1 MKRRIDVVNTI
12 FKGKSAFSLLVLAVT
27 GLVGAVESP
36 RIVAHR
42 GNFQYD
48 DNALGGF
55 LQSLDAGVTGFETDV
70 QMTSDGGF
78 VIMHDNTVATT
89 TTGSGDVK
97 ALTFAAVTNLTLK
110 KSGEHVPS
118 LQQVADVFRGR
129 SDVFVEFEMKS
140 QGFTGETLNQY
151 VDGVHQIVSSTMAS
165 GTYVFTSFSQDY
177 LRAMK
182 TRHPEAKTALISGTA
197 FTAADS
203 SLITTA
209 LSLDCSQV
217 SPAVG
222 TEKGWIDAAHAAGL
236 KVALWMVEDLSTWQT
251 CRTKGTD
258 TVTSNHP
265 IQLLSEI
272 QSCAQMQEAQGIGWS
287 GQRYFTN
294 DVPWSIDSVLEGT
307 EGLGKWGEGD
317 LTLSAKSSF
326 TGDVTLNDGTI
337 LLTTPGND
345 VLNTEVG
352 ALGNPR
358 VARTV
363 VVSNATLRMV
373 GQNSFGGS
381 GRSWTPIRTV
391 LKFVNSTL
399 DLTTN
404 FTFNAGDVYLHD
416 SQVKFHGGL
425 NHWGRYDHVS
435 GPNGPAFWGA
445 FYANN
450 LYFSGAKAVTFEN
463 EVGNL
468 SDAEYRKA
476 GLSVG
481 KFASDGTVRMDY
493 QAVID
498 VPDMT
503 GNANSDVILK
513 VPLVWTQGDNS
524 PNSGFRK
531 TGAGTL
537 EFGTRDD
544 NSTAKWSN
552 YTGNVDVVE
561 GTLKMSANYASI
573 EYDRPSSFGA
583 ARYPHTITVH
593 PDATLNLA
601 ASDLMGQFYATNALT
616 LVVKGSLTQN
626 GGTVNGLCRTIFDD
640 ATVSFG
646 DAPGQF
652 TFWFK
657 PDAPCAVTNSYVG
670 RWPTVGFNGGVTF
683 TGTKAYDLSNG
694 SATYY
699 WGANGGTEPTEL
711 HLDDITKD
719 GATDLTIRGK
729 LVDAPAWYD
738 ATYPPDAM
746 NRRYISRLRHDGQ
759 PFNMRKTGPGTLLL
773 NNNSSTT
780 TGRIEIAEG
789 VLKLGVRGNNDTP
802 ATVSPLG
809 DLSYSNRVAL
819 VLSGGTLEYTASD
832 TLGQAAC
839 VNYATFVVSNGTLR
853 SLNQSAD
860 NLTGWANSL
869 PFLELYDAKFDI
881 CGGLSTGNY
890 NAPYGTFIFAQRVKW
905 DGTKPYDVQPRGD
918 SCCFCLGHQDDS
930 YLVVEGSQTN
940 LHGKC
945 EFQVADITGD
955 AAPDVTIGV
964 TLKTQATW
972 GGYNSIRF
980 GSTRFWTGLL
990 KTGPGTLRLNGTGS
1004 LGGRDGNYWYTEATR
1019 VNGGTL
1025 LIDSQAFQSTNV
1037 FVQAGAWLGGTGTVK
1052 RATIEVGGG
1061 FTAAPGQTRALN
1073 LQAVELPADKVV
1085 RLDVPCT
1092 EDLETVTALRVPVVN
1107 AAGLKQAKWTCTVNG
1122 APAPT
1127 GYSAR
1132 AVVSGGVVYAS
1143 LAKSGMVLIIR

>member
-1 MKRRIDVVNTI
+1 MKHVLSILAA
-12 FKGKSAFSLLVLAVT
+12 GAAFCC
-27 GLVGAVESP
+27 GAAETP

-42 GNFQYD
+42 GNYQYD
-48 DNALGGF
+48 DNARGGF
-55 LQSLDAGVTGFETDV
+55 QQSLDAGVTGFETDV

-78 VIMHDNTVATT
+78 VIMHDGTVDATT
-89 TTGSGDVK
+89 TGTGNVK
-97 ALTFAAVTNLTLK
+97 EMMFAAVTNLTLK

-140 QGFTGETLNQY
+140 QGFTGDKLNQY
-151 VDGVHQIVSSTMAS
+151 VDGVHQIVSSTMPS
-165 GTYVFTSFSQDY
+165 GTYIFTSFATAY
-177 LRAMK
+177 LQAMK
-182 TRHPEAKTALISGTA
+182 TRHPEAQTALISGTA
-197 FTAADS
+197 CTAADT

-209 LSLDCSQV
+209 VNLGCSQV

-222 TEKGWIDAAHAAGL
+222 TEKGWVDAAHAAGL
-236 KVALWMVEDLSTWQT
+236 RVALWMVEDLATWQA
-251 CRTKGTD
+251 CRTKGADST
-258 TVTSNHP
+258 TSNHP
-265 IQLLSEI
+265 ISLLAEV
-272 QSCAQMQEAQGIGWS
+272 QEYERACEVQGEGWS

-294 DVPWSIDSVLEGT
+294 DIPWSIDSVLEGA

-326 TGDVTLNDGTI
+326 TGDVLLAGGTI

-345 VLNTEVG
+345 VINTVVG
-352 ALGNPR
+352 ALGNPG

-373 GQNSFGGS
+373 EQNSFGGS
-381 GRSWTPIRTV
+381 GRSTTPIRTV

-425 NHWGRYDHVS
+425 NHWGSYDHVS
-435 GPNGPAFWGA
+435 GPNDRAFWGA

-450 LYFSGAKAVTFEN
+450 LYFSGTKAVTFEN
-463 EVGNL
+463 DVGNL
-468 SDAEYRKA
+468 SNGEYRKA

-481 KFASDGTVRMDY
+481 KFAPDGTVRMDY

-513 VPLVWTQGDNS
+513 VPLIWTSGNNA

-537 EFGTRDD
+537 EFAQRDD
-544 NSTAKWSN
+544 NSTTKWSN
-552 YTGNVDVVE
+552 YTGDVDVVE
-561 GTLKMSANYASI
+561 GRLKMSVNYASI
-573 EYDRPSSFGA
+573 APDRPGVFGA
-583 ARYPHTITVH
+583 ARYPHTFTVH
-593 PDATLNLA
+593 PGATLELA
-601 ASDLMGQFYATNALT
+601 ASDLMGQFYATNAVT
-616 LVVKGSLTQN
+616 LHVKGGRFQAN
-626 GGTVNGLCRTIFDD
+626 DNIVNGIGRTVFENADIS
-640 ATVSFG
+640 VG
-646 DAPGQF
+646 NAPGPF
-652 TFWFK
+652 TYWYR
-657 PDAPCAVTNSYVG
+657 PSAPTAVTNCYSG
-670 RWPTVGFNGGVTF
+670 NWPSLGFNGGVTF
-683 TGTKAYDLSNG
+683 TGTNAYNLSNG
-694 SATYY
+694 NATYY
-699 WGANGGTEPTEL
+699 FGTDNGASPTEL
-711 HLDDITKD
+711 RVDDVTKS
-719 GATDLTIRGK
+719 ASTDLKISGR
-729 LVDAPAWYD
+729 LVDAPIWYD
-738 ATYPPDAM
+738 ASWPEDEYK
-746 NRRYISRLRHDGQ
+746 RRYVGNLRHVGQ
-759 PFNMRKTGPGTLLL
+759 PLNMRKTGSGTLLL

-789 VLKLGVRGNNDTP
+789 VLKLGGRGNWDTP
-802 ATVSPLG
+802 ATVSALG

-819 VLSGGTLEYTASD
+819 VLSGGTLEFTASD

-853 SLNQSAD
+853 SLNQRAD

-881 CGGLSTGNY
+881 CGGLSTGNF

-930 YLVVEGSQTN
+930 YLVVEGTQTN

-972 GGYNSIRF
+972 GGDHNIRF
-980 GSTRFWTGLL
+980 GSTHFWTGLL

-1004 LGGRDGNYWYTEATR
+1004 LGGRGGNYWYTEATR
-1019 VNGGTL
+1019 VNGGAL
-1025 LIDSQAFQSTNV
+1025 LVDSQAFQSTNII
-1037 FVQAGAWLGGTGTVK
+1037 VQMDAFLGGTGTVK
-1052 RATIEVGGG
+1052 RATLEPGAG

-1085 RLDVPCT
+1085 RLDLPCT
-1092 EDLETVTALRVPVVN
+1092 DDLADVKTLRVPVVT
-1107 AAGLKQAKWTCTVNG
+1107 AVGLEQAKWSCTVNG
-1122 APAPT
+1122 GAAPK
-1127 GYSAR
+1127 GYR
-1132 AVVSGGVVYAS
+1132 VNAVVSGGVVYAS
-1143 LAKSGMVLIIR
+1143 YSQAGMAIIIR